1 MHPRIA
7 ELLDYVTQQTAVL
20 RAAYDAVPI
29 DRRAVRPEPGRWS
42 PAEVIHHL
50 AIVDRR
56 IAQRLAMLVEQARAL
71 PPETE
76 TSSVLDSPSVKM
88 ALDRTKRFVTG
99 EASEPRET
107 NPARVWDDL
116 MEARQALET
125 VIVSGDGLAL
135 GEVRAPH
142 PALGGL
148 SGYDWIAF
156 VGSHAAR
163 HADQIRE
170 MTPALTATHPT
181 RADASSVAR
190 ADA

>member
-7 ELLDYVTQQTAVL
+7 ELLDYVAQQTSVL
-20 RAAYDAVPI
+20 RDAYDAVPA

-56 IAQRLAMLVEQARAL
+56 IAQRLATLVEQARAL

-76 TSSVLDSPSVKM
+76 TSSLMDAPSVKQVI
-88 ALDRTKRFVTG
+88 DRSRRFVTS

-125 VIVSGDGLAL
+125 VVVSGDGLAL
-135 GEVRAPH
+135 GKVSAPH
-142 PALGGL
+142 PALGGF

-163 HADQIRE
+163 HANQIRE
-170 MTPALTATHPT
+170 MTPALTAT
-181 RADASSVAR
+181 RADASSVPG

>member
-7 ELLDYVTQQTAVL
+7 ELLEYVAQQTSVL
-20 RAAYDAVPI
+20 RAAYDAVPA

-50 AIVDRR
+50 VIVDRR
-56 IAQRLAMLVEQARAL
+56 IVQRLATLVEQARAL

-76 TSSVLDSPSVKM
+76 TSSLLDGPSVKRVI
-88 ALDRTKRFVTG
+88 DRSRRFVTS

-107 NPARVWDDL
+107 NAARVWDDL
-116 MEARQALET
+116 MDARRALET

-142 PALGGL
+142 PALGEF
-148 SGYDWIAF
+148 SAYEWFAF

-170 MTPALTATHPT
+170 MTPALTAT
-181 RADASSVAR
+181 RADASSVAG